1 MPQDHPVLYFVVPV
15 LLIAGVFRYAL
26 VQKHRDIDAS
36 FGISKRGGRDGFIE
50 YRVGD
55 QTGRVEWEM
64 LVREFDFVIYV
75 QTLSWFKPESR
86 AFTPEESQR
95 FFETLD
101 KWAKTRHYK
110 FKLYDSKSAA

>member
-1 MPQDHPVLYFVVPV
+1 MLQDHPLLYFVVPI
-15 LLIAGVFRYAL
+15 LLVVGVFRYAL

-55 QTGRVEWEM
+55 RIARVEWEM

-75 QTLSWFKPESR
+75 QTLSWFQPESQ
-86 AFTPEESQR
+86 AFTPEESKH

-110 FKLYDSKSAA
+110 FKLYDSKNAA